1 MAVLEIGINLG
12 VKNLIAINYY
22 PPLDK
27 ELDQETRAKFLAGL
41 KDYLSEVYDDKINV
55 ISFSNFQIVCYN
67 KIIEFEDN
75 IAEPNQPL
83 LSFAV
88 IEKDTDPQ
96 LVKQHLKKISL
107 SFRNQYAPEIILNSK
122 PKSFNSF
129 APQID
134 KILGDLRLKIEDR
147 VSSLFR

>member
-55 ISFSNFQIVCYN
+55 VSFSNYQIVCYN
-67 KIIEFEDN
+67 KMIKFEDN

-88 IEKDTDPQ
+88 IEKNTDPK

-107 SFRNQYAPEIILNSK
+107 SFRNQFDPEIISNST
-122 PKSFNSF
+122 PETFNSF
-129 APQID
+129 TPQID
-134 KILGDLRLKIEDR
+134 KILGDLRLKIGDR
-147 VSSLFR
+147 VSALFG